1 MVDML
6 ADLTSE
12 MINQFV
18 NTMGTAYFGTGLWK
32 RLKDTVEF
40 NKFDINIDVAEE
52 DDIQLDED
60 DAKKET
66 NQVFD
71 MFDNLEEILNEVPVN
86 RDKLQHFSNYS
97 TYRLWTERMKV
108 AFLAICGVPNYDV
121 NANNALKALFQ
132 NRIVG
137 VNELKPLIA
146 SDMDITCFD

>member
-1 MVDML
+1 M
-6 ADLTSE
+6 
-12 MINQFV
+12 
-18 NTMGTAYFGTGLWK
+18 
-32 RLKDTVEF
+32 
-40 NKFDINIDVAEE
+40 AEE
-52 DDIQLDED
+52 DVIQFDDE

-97 TYRLWTERMKV
+97 TYLLWTERMKV
-108 AFLAICGVPNYDV
+108 AYLAICGVPNYDV

-137 VNELKPLIA
+137 VNELKPLIT
-146 SDMDITCFD
+146 SDMDISCFN